1 MEAVVMETRG
11 PTLERPFKTSRRLL
25 RILALAAI
33 VVLYACIGALL
44 AFLAYR
50 SGDYKDGVD
59 TMFYVHRGE
68 LLYRSITQ
76 DGNWFPLLDMSW
88 YNGVQTWRYWSPL
101 SAYILA
107 GCQALAGGSSDLGF
121 LVFIALCYFFCAIV
135 WLIIGCTHK
144 RPWMGAVLGLFWFMI
159 PNNAFMCFGEGVLAR
174 VISLPALPIF
184 FVALYDYLFERKWSG
199 LPWMIFSFLF
209 IICCH
214 VGWAGMVAIS
224 TLFVLLFYFAVFLKD
239 RPAPAGPVIVSI
251 LLGFLLSGLLLYPSL
266 KGGITGIDSSAVMAH
281 YFQPLLDSVNPLL
294 GLSHGE
300 WNRWL
305 WAEAPYFGLATLLLC
320 ILGVLCAKRKSM
332 PGFWAAALILLMST
346 PTAYQLLVYL
356 PGSQYLWMTR
366 FMSIAVC
373 LVLVSFFFWRSL
385 KRPLQTT
392 FLLLFAV
399 QVFCALALVTHAQY
413 PSPPNDYFD
422 SLGEAMLIDRG
433 KSITTQRMS
442 IIDPYDTDINGIY
455 VVAGHGEDRKP
466 TSFGQGVQAAP
477 QYSNLVQINR
487 AAETEQ
493 YLYLFDR
500 CLELGNDTLIIP
512 LSMGGQSRQRDLT
525 QLQAAASQV
534 GYRLVAE
541 NQHYQLYH
549 IDTPA
554 TFGVVS
560 DYRAIAIGTGSSS
573 IALGFPVVEET
584 SDVYLDDYSYEKLS
598 QYDVIYL
605 AGFMYHD
612 REAAEKLVTD
622 LSEAGSRILIMADGI
637 PADEHTG
644 SKTFLGV
651 SCNTVNFQNG
661 YPALDTINGVLYCDL
676 FADGYSKDWKTV
688 YLNGLDD
695 VWGTITDVPEGKMDF
710 FGTAKNDNIVFI
722 GLALT
727 YHYSLTLDPAVG
739 ELLSVALDLSGQELP
754 RREIVPIDVDYRDN
768 VITIDAPCDGV
779 NTTLAF
785 HDIFDADR
793 ELEAVNNLT
802 VVKAGRTVIRLHYPY
817 LAIGLTLTIL
827 GLLLTVGYLI
837 LMKKRFRALDQWALD
852 QEAEAEAKAESL
864 RRGAAW
870 AAKQIIHR
878 KEDEEI
884 ARQEAEAKTAQL
896 QAEAQREAAEAAQ
909 ASDAEPPRDD
919 TPPGGPV

>member
-1 MEAVVMETRG
+1 MEAVVTQTQG
-11 PTLERPFKTSRRLL
+11 PTLERSSKFSRRLL
-25 RILALAAI
+25 TVLALAAI
-33 VVLYACIGALL
+33 VVLYACVGALL
-44 AFLAYR
+44 AFFAYR

-76 DGNWFPLLDMSW
+76 DGNWFPLIDMSW

-121 LVFIALCYFFCAIV
+121 LVFIALSYFLCAIV
-135 WLIIGCTHK
+135 WLVIGCTHK

-159 PNNAFMCFGEGVLAR
+159 PNNAFMFFGEGVLAR
-174 VISLPALPIF
+174 AITLPALPVF

-199 LPWMIFSFLF
+199 LPWMIGSFLF

-239 RPAPAGPVIVSI
+239 KPASAGPVVVAI
-251 LLGFLLSGLLLYPSL
+251 LLAFLLSGPLLYPSL

-281 YFQPLLDSVNPLL
+281 YFQSLLDSINPLL
-294 GLSHGE
+294 GLPHGE

-305 WAEAPYFGLATLLLC
+305 WVEAPYFGLATLALC
-320 ILGVLCAKRKSM
+320 VLGVLCAKRKSL
-332 PGFWAAALILLMST
+332 PGFWAALLILLMST
-346 PTAYQLLVYL
+346 PTAYHLLVYL

-385 KRPLQTT
+385 KRPFQTT
-392 FLLLFAV
+392 FLLLFGV
-399 QVFCALALVTHAQY
+399 QTLLALALVTHAQY

-422 SLGEAMLIDRG
+422 SLETAMLIDQG
-433 KSITTQRMS
+433 KEITHQRMS
-442 IIDPYDTDINGIY
+442 IIDPYDADINGVY
-455 VVAGHGEDRKP
+455 VVAGYGEDRKP

-477 QYSNLVQINR
+477 IYSNLVQINQ

-500 CLELGNDTLIIP
+500 CLELGNDTLIMP
-512 LSMGGQSRQRDLT
+512 LNMGGRDRQRDRAEL
-525 QLQAAASQV
+525 LSAANRV

-541 NQHYQLYH
+541 NPSYQLYH
-549 IDTPA
+549 IDAPDA
-554 TFGVVS
+554 FGVVS
-560 DYRAIAIGTGSSS
+560 HYHAIAIGTGSSS
-573 IALGFPVVEET
+573 IALGFPAVEET
-584 SDVYLDDYSYEKLS
+584 SDIYLDDYTYEKLS

-605 AGFMYHD
+605 AGFMYHN
-612 REAAEKLVTD
+612 REAAEELVLK
-622 LSEAGSRILIMADGI
+622 LSEAGKRVLIMADGI

-661 YPALDTINGVLYCDL
+661 YPALDTIDGVLYCDL
-676 FADGYSKDWKTV
+676 FPEGYSKDWKTV

-710 FGTAKNDNIVFI
+710 FGTAKNDNVVFI

-739 ELLSVALDLSGQELP
+739 QLLSHALTLSATELP
-754 RREIVPIDVDYRDN
+754 QRELVPISVDYRDN
-768 VITIDAPCDGV
+768 VITIDSPRDDV

-802 VVKAGRTVIRLHYPY
+802 VVDEGRTVIHLHYPY
-817 LAIGLTLTIL
+817 LAIGLTML
-827 GLLLTVGYLI
+827 GLGLVLTVGYLI
-837 LMKKRFRALDQWALD
+837 LMKRRFKELDQWALD
-852 QEAEAEAKAESL
+852 QEANAKAEAERM
-864 RRGAAW
+864 RRGRIW
-870 AAKQIIHR
+870 AAKQVIYR

-884 ARQEAEAKTAQL
+884 ARQEAEAKTAKL
-896 QAEAQREAAEAAQ
+896 QAEAQREAEEAAQ
-909 ASDAEPPRDD
+909 ASKEDGDD
-919 TPPGGPV
+919 PSGGQP